1 MQILFAGKAHP
12 HDEPG
17 KDLIRSIAAY
27 AEDPRFK
34 GKIVLLPDYDMRLAR
49 TLVAGCDV
57 WLNNPIRPH
66 EASGTSGMKAAMN
79 GVLNMSVLDGWWDEA
94 PYEET
99 GFVIGPATDYAPDEE
114 VAASLYDV
122 LENQVIPLFFKRDEA
137 GLPQGWIEKM
147 IQSASRIGRQFSSD
161 RMVLQYLEQSYV
173 PAAERRIS
181 ILEGR
186 PADPYALSSA
196 PLSDARG

>member
-1 MQILFAGKAHP
+1 
-12 HDEPG
+12 
-17 KDLIRSIAAY
+17 
-27 AEDPRFK
+27 
-34 GKIVLLPDYDMRLAR
+34 
-49 TLVAGCDV
+49 
-57 WLNNPIRPH
+57 
-66 EASGTSGMKAAMN
+66 MKAAMN

-186 PADPYALSSA
+186 PVDPYALSSA
-196 PLSDARG
+196 PFSDARG